1 MTGATLFRQVVAHR
15 WAAGLGDEA
24 KEAFRTGLQGL
35 RGIPELAGLRAGDD
49 AGHFAGN
56 FDYVAVLDFADFA
69 AARRYVNHPLHRSF
83 IEHHARTCLA
93 ERVVVQHDWGSGSV
107 ASFHH
112 VKIPV
117 TDVQRSR
124 DWYSRLFG
132 FVQEIEFIA
141 DGVLAGVG
149 LRHPDSA
156 LRLALRGDP
165 QRSRAMADFDLAALA
180 VSTLADLRAMAAR
193 AASLGIGHGPIIKGH
208 LGWACDIPDPD
219 GILVRLYTHERHT

>member
-1 MTGATLFRQVVAHR
+1 MAHR
-15 WAAGLGDEA
+15 WSAGLGDEA
-24 KEAFRTGLQGL
+24 KEAFRTALRGL
-35 RGIPELAGLRAGDD
+35 RGIPELVELHAGDD

-93 ERVVVQHDWGSGSV
+93 GRVVVQHTWDTGSV
-107 ASFHH
+107 VGFHH

-124 DWYSRLFG
+124 DWYSQVFG
-132 FVQEIEFIA
+132 FVQEIEFA
-141 DGVLAGVG
+141 EDGVLADVAH
-149 LRHPDSA
+149 RHPETA

-165 QRSRAMADFDLAALA
+165 QRSRVMAGFDLAALA
-180 VSTLADLRAMAAR
+180 VSTLADLQTMAAR
-193 AASLGIGHGPIIKGH
+193 AASLGARHGPITKGH
-208 LGWACDIPDPD
+208 RGWACDIPDPD